1 MECGLI
7 KAVVFDYGKVISFP
21 PDPKI
26 MERLASMA
34 GVAAGVF
41 EPLLWGLRGEYDRG
55 TINAR
60 EYYGRLL
67 SRLNVRLD
75 EKTIEAMIELDW
87 KSWKNLNPGTV
98 KLMEDVK
105 AAGFILGIL
114 SNMPHDFLA
123 FARKKFPL
131 FSLPDVA
138 LFSCEVNLIKPEAAI
153 YQKLLSLLK
162 CAPGELVFFDDTRNN
177 VESAAALGIRAFLW
191 KDPETARRD
200 LSALG
205 AGL

>member
-1 MECGLI
+1 MI
-7 KAVVFDYGKVISFP
+7 KAAAFDYGKVISFP

-34 GVAAGVF
+34 GVGTEVF
-41 EPLLWGLRGEYDRG
+41 EPLLWGIRGEYDRG
-55 TINAR
+55 TINSR
-60 EYYGRLL
+60 EYYGRIL
-67 SRLNVRLD
+67 SRLNVRPD
-75 EKTIEAMIELDW
+75 EKTIEAMIELDL
-87 KSWKNLNPGTV
+87 KSWADLNPGTV

-105 AAGFILGIL
+105 AAGLPLAIL

-123 FARKKFPL
+123 FARENFPL
-131 FSLPDVA
+131 FSLPDVG

-153 YQKLLSLLK
+153 YQKLLSLLN
-162 CAPGELVFFDDTRNN
+162 CAPGELVFFDDAQDN
-177 VESAAALGIRAFLW
+177 VKSAEALGIHAFLW

-205 AGL
+205 VVL

>member
-1 MECGLI
+1 MI
-7 KAVVFDYGKVISFP
+7 KAIVFDYGKVISFP
-21 PDPKI
+21 PDPEVI
-26 MERLASMA
+26 ERLASMA
-34 GVAAGVF
+34 GTGTEIF
-41 EPLLWGLRGEYDRG
+41 ESLLWDLRGEYDRG

-75 EKTIEAMIELDW
+75 EKTIEAMIELDLM
-87 KSWKNLNPGTV
+87 SWKNINPGTAR
-98 KLMEDVK
+98 LMEDVK
-105 AAGFILGIL
+105 AAGFSLGIL

-131 FSLPDVA
+131 FSLPDVG
-138 LFSCEVNLIKPEAAI
+138 LFSCEVKLIKPEAAI
-153 YQKLLSLLK
+153 YHKLLSLLK
-162 CAPGELVFFDDTRNN
+162 CPPEGVVFFDDNQDN
-177 VESAAALGIRAFLW
+177 VKAAAALGIHAFLW

-200 LSALG
+200 LCALG

>member
-1 MECGLI
+1 MYMI
-7 KAVVFDYGKVISFP
+7 KAIVFDYGQVISFP
-21 PDPKI
+21 PERKT

-34 GVAAGVF
+34 GVGVEVF

-55 TINAR
+55 TISAR
-60 EYYGRLL
+60 EYYGQVL
-67 SRLNVRLD
+67 SRLKVTLD
-75 EKTIEAMIELDW
+75 EKTIEAMIEIDW
-87 KSWKNLNPGTV
+87 RSWENLNPGTV
-98 KLMEDVK
+98 RLMEDVK

-131 FSLPDVA
+131 FSLPDVG

-153 YQKLLSLLK
+153 YRKLLSLVK
-162 CAPGELVFFDDTRNN
+162 CPPEEVAFFDDNEDN
-177 VESAAALGIRAFLW
+177 VKSAAALGIHASLW
-191 KDPETARRD
+191 KDPETARQD
-200 LSALG
+200 LNALG